1 MNVELCTSVDERLD
15 VPVVLPPMLDLLDI
29 RGMRVLIADDVAD
42 TGKTLELVRKPDQG
56 PRPVRK
62 RRDY

>member
-1 MNVELCTSVDERLD
+1 MFV
-15 VPVVLPPMLDLLDI
+15 
-29 RGMRVLIADDVAD
+29 GMRVLITDDVAD
-42 TGKTLELVRKPDQG
+42 TGKTLELVRNPDQG